1 MIYRTCYNGRTRL
14 WWCQVN
20 LVSDA
25 YVLDLASLH
34 LGISSATCTQCLWL
48 ELVHLVFLV
57 LSELLRVQLSLWSI
71 DPEILHVRVPRSQG
85 ASRIL
90 KSWHDQTPK
99 NLWSYDHGC
108 IRTPGYPASSG
119 CCVVGCRPSTRN
131 LLRAMAKTGKHQFLL
146 ISQRGVSL
154 IPALRTQN
162 MVGLWVLGQL
172 VIQRETS

>member
-1 MIYRTCYNGRTRL
+1 MFLILPLYI
-14 WWCQVN
+14 WV
-20 LVSDA
+20 
-25 YVLDLASLH
+25 
-34 LGISSATCTQCLWL
+34 SSATCTQCLQL
-48 ELVHLVFLV
+48 ELVSLVFLV
-57 LSELLRVQLSLWSI
+57 LLELLRVQMFLWSI
-71 DPEILHVRVPRSQG
+71 DPEILCVRVPRSQG
-85 ASRIL
+85 ACRIL

-108 IRTPGYPASSG
+108 IRTPGSPASSG

-131 LLRAMAKTGKHQFLL
+131 LLRAMSKTGKHQFIL